1 MAIQIFPNFRK
12 PYRGILQDPDKKL
25 RIVSRKVNKINSMV
39 IEVANKLTQV
49 LKEVDRVFNPWLG
62 MTAPQMGYDLRIIAI
77 KNGYG
82 KYQIMINP
90 EFLDQKWF
98 LPTITGCFSLKSLY
112 LIKSPYWVKIKY
124 TDLENKVHT
133 EVFYGG
139 KAILLKQE
147 LDHLEG
153 KLISD

>member
-1 MAIQIFPNFRK
+1 MA
-12 PYRGILQDPDKKL
+12 GKL
-25 RIVSRKVNKINSMV
+25 
-39 IEVANKLTQV
+39 QV
-49 LKEVDRVFNPWLG
+49 L
-62 MTAPQMGYDLRIIAI
+62 
-77 KNGYG
+77 
-82 KYQIMINP
+82 
-90 EFLDQKWF
+90 
-98 LPTITGCFSLKSLY
+98 
-112 LIKSPYWVKIKY
+112 Y